1 MLPRLCNGC
10 KRLVIVS
17 SLVFVAAIGQPAL
30 AAGNDCTAAPYRAFD
45 FWLGEWEV
53 VEAGELA
60 GRNEITREQGG
71 CLLVERWHGIE
82 GGTGMSMNFYDPEA
96 ERWRQ
101 VWVSPG
107 VQIDIAGGMQDG
119 SMVMEGTI
127 LYLQDERLRAFRGIW
142 TPLPDGRLRQL
153 FEEADLPDAAAEPA
167 AAESTG
173 AEPAGA
179 GRAQADREWTPWFEG
194 IYRRAEGPDTSR

>member
-17 SLVFVAAIGQPAL
+17 SLALVAALGQPAL
-30 AAGNDCTAAPYRAFD
+30 ASENDCTAAPYRAFD

-53 VEAGELA
+53 IEADGEPA
-60 GRNEITREQGG
+60 GRNEVTREQGG
-71 CLLVERWHGIE
+71 CLLVERWHGIQ
-82 GGTGMSMNFYDPEA
+82 GGTGMSMNFYDPEV

-107 VQIDIAGGMQDG
+107 VQIDIAGGMRDG

-127 LYLQDERLRAFRGIW
+127 LYLRDERVRAFRGIW
-142 TPLPDGRLRQL
+142 TPLPDGGLRQF
-153 FEEADLPDAAAEPA
+153 FEEADLQDAAAESP
-167 AAESTG
+167 G
-173 AEPAGA
+173 AEPA
-179 GRAQADREWTPWFEG
+179 RAEGVHAEREWTPWFEG
-194 IYRRAEGPDTSR
+194 FYRRAREPDTSR